1 MKFENLPTGLIRLAS
16 DQTDTTTWSKTMNT
30 ETVRPTRLTAVLA
43 AIALTAA
50 ACGGGADTAEADRIA
65 ELEAQVEALS
75 AQSEQTATTT
85 QAPAKEKPEPT
96 VVVATTEAPTL
107 EPEPEA
113 PEETEPAEV
122 VDDAPTPTDG
132 FATPNGPAITA
143 NSTAVEMVAIMQDI
157 AGPTDDLPA
166 TFARIGRLPIVTTM
180 PDTALVDY
188 FYTVQNEY
196 IWSDQPGGHR
206 STSQVQFTT
215 SALPQDVLLAYQT
228 EFAAQ
233 GFGNL
238 STGEQNQNDITF
250 YTARM
255 GEFSTGLWDIVAWER
270 DGVNNVELK
279 YVIDQDEPKPEAV
292 DAVAGFAAGIP
303 VPDGAKL
310 DQVSI
315 RRFGTGTVKLD
326 AQHNMAGVDLVT
338 AEQGHDER
346 VAAAGWTFDQ
356 MVASSFKLTSAAE
369 PGQWTLRYAEF
380 DTSSTN
386 SENNVRTI
394 QYTTYDA
401 R

>member
-1 MKFENLPTGLIRLAS
+1 MR
-16 DQTDTTTWSKTMNT
+16 QTQKPWSKTMKT
-30 ETVRPTRLTAVLA
+30 ETVRSTRLTAVLA
-43 AIALTAA
+43 AIAMTAA
-50 ACGGGADTAEADRIA
+50 ACGGGADTAEAERIA
-65 ELEAQVEALS
+65 ELEAQVEALA
-75 AQSEQTATTT
+75 AQAEETATTT
-85 QAPAKEKPEPT
+85 EAPAKAKPEPT
-96 VVVATTEAPTL
+96 VVVATTEAPAT
-107 EPEPEA
+107 ESEPEA
-113 PEETEPAEV
+113 PEDTQPSVDEEPAPEPDDEPAEV
-122 VDDAPTPTDG
+122 VADAPTPAEG
-132 FATPNGPAITA
+132 FAAPNGPAITA
-143 NSTAVEMVAIMQDI
+143 NSTALEMVAIMQDI

-166 TFARIGRLPIVTTM
+166 TFARIGPLPIVTTM

-326 AQHNMAGVDLVT
+326 AQHNMAGVDLAT

-356 MVASSFKLTSAAE
+356 MVSSSFKLTSAAE

-386 SENNVRTI
+386 TENDVRTI